1 MIIISHK
8 LCNSNIWTILQ
19 YDDDAKINL
28 FLCWQAHQETSK
40 LASDGEM
47 YDWLLDRDV
56 KIPPVILH
64 DKLMTDAILGG
75 DLPTKQEHSY
85 SLKVDS
91 ISESDSPRILRNK
104 MDGMCEYIIFLIFI
118 HIQLMSLII

>member
-1 MIIISHK
+1 
-8 LCNSNIWTILQ
+8 
-19 YDDDAKINL
+19 
-28 FLCWQAHQETSK
+28 
-40 LASDGEM
+40 M

-91 ISESDSPRILRNK
+91 ICESDSPRILRTK
-104 MDGMCEYIIFLIFI
+104 IDGEFGII
-118 HIQLMSLII
+118 IIICR